1 MDYAIRTPAQLG
13 QVLKGLRRDRRLT
26 QAAVAA
32 RMGLVQSKV
41 STLEADPGK
50 TSVDRFFRLLSALGM
65 ELVLREKGGT
75 TNARGRKKPLW

>member
-1 MDYAIRTPAQLG
+1 MDYVIRTPAQLG

-32 RMGLVQSKV
+32 RMGLLQSKV

-50 TSVDRFFRLLSALGM
+50 TSVDRLFRLLSALGM

-75 TNARGRKKPLW
+75 TSARGRKKPLW